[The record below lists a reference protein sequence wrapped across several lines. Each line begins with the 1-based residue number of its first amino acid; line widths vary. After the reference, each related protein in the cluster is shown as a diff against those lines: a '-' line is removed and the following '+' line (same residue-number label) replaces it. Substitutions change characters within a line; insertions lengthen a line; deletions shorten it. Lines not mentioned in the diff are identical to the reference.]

1 MNRNDIQEFFYKIRD
16 VLVWHDMSDYARE
29 TLRDIL
35 TDLDTYLDSTESNGP
50 DVESN

>member
-1 MNRNDIQEFFYKIRD
+1 MNRNDIQELFYKIRD

-35 TDLDTYLDSTESNGP
+35 IDLQDRIDSAEYTGP
-50 DVESN
+50 DVENN

>member
-16 VLVWHDMSDYARE
+16 VLVWHDMSDYARK

-35 TDLDTYLDSTESNGP
+35 TDLDTYLDSTESSGP

>member
-1 MNRNDIQEFFYKIRD
+1 MSKDEVQELFYKLRD

-35 TDLDTYLDSTESNGP
+35 IDLQDRIDSSEYKGP
-50 DVESN
+50 DLENN

>member
-1 MNRNDIQEFFYKIRD
+1 MNKSDVQELFYKLRD

-35 TDLDTYLDSTESNGP
+35 IDLQDRIDSAEYKGP
-50 DVESN
+50 DLENN

>member
-1 MNRNDIQEFFYKIRD
+1 MNRNDIQELFYKIRD

-35 TDLDTYLDSTESNGP
+35 IDLQNRIDSAEYNGP
-50 DVESN
+50 DVENN